1 MLQQKHNSRDLTDR
15 KWKASAV
22 VGPFH
27 QSRSDLFRSAT
38 PDWRLC
44 FHLRKLLWFLMLIW
58 QFLLNPLPS
67 KHGFCQTKRNESCQ
81 CGVKII
87 CLCSVIAR
95 FFWMSRGCGSWFTV
109 CPSRWLQTTELKCE
123 ELKSGVQVQCPSRET
138 LRAKYLTWWGYKNG
152 VRTQVSPADCSW
164 LLSNGGRQ
172 PREKKL
178 EC

>member
-1 MLQQKHNSRDLTDR
+1 MKSFSGSWT
-15 KWKASAV
+15 
-22 VGPFH
+22 FH

-38 PDWRLC
+38 PDWRTC

-58 QFLLNPLPS
+58 QFLLNPLLS

-81 CGVKII
+81 CGEKII
-87 CLCSVIAR
+87 CLRSVIAR
-95 FFWMSRGCGSWFTV
+95 SLDVSRMWKLIHCLPFALTPDDGAEMW
-109 CPSRWLQTTELKCE
+109 R
-123 ELKSGVQVQCPSRET
+123 LKSDVQVQCPSRET
-138 LRAKYLTWWGYKNG
+138 LRAKYLTWWGHENG

-164 LLSNGGRQ
+164 LLSNGGRW